1 LKFIQARNYTRV
13 TSPARNIDLVVIHTA
28 EYPELPESAEWVA
41 NYFAKP
47 GAPKASAHYMVDASE
62 VIQGVW
68 DKDVA
73 WAAPGANHNGIQIE
87 HAGYAKQTKKD
98 WSDDYSKRM
107 LARSAKLTARLCR
120 KHNIPVRWVSPSQL
134 RAGRRGLTSH
144 ANVSAAFKRS
154 SHWDPGPNYT
164 GNLTGYYGWRRTN
177 APAKVLIEHGFL
189 TNPNERAF
197 LFSHLAEIALAEY
210 RATLAYFGYLV
221 TPKPREPVIVN
232 MPLEETIAML
242 KKTPAYKRGWRRM
255 VELVQRYESMRKK

>member
-1 LKFIQARNYTRV
+1 LKFIAARNYTRV

-154 SHWDPGPNYT
+154 SHWDPGPNFPVTVY
-164 GNLTGYYGWRRTN
+164 LRLVK
-177 APAKVLIEHGFL
+177 AELPAS
-189 TNPNERAF
+189 ER
-197 LFSHLAEIALAEY
+197 
-210 RATLAYFGYLV
+210 
-221 TPKPREPVIVN
+221 KKPVIVN
-232 MPLEETIAML
+232 TPLEEAIAL
-242 KKTPAYKRGWRRM
+242 IEASAAFKNRHRRILLAWKKLTA
-255 VELVQRYESMRKK
+255 LRKKK

>member
-154 SHWDPGPNYT
+154 SHWDPGPNFPVTVY
-164 GNLTGYYGWRRTN
+164 LRLVK
-177 APAKVLIEHGFL
+177 AELPAS
-189 TNPNERAF
+189 ER
-197 LFSHLAEIALAEY
+197 
-210 RATLAYFGYLV
+210 
-221 TPKPREPVIVN
+221 KKPVIVN
-232 MPLEETIAML
+232 TPLEEAIAL
-242 KKTPAYKRGWRRM
+242 IEASSAFRDRHPRIVAAWKKLTA
-255 VELVQRYESMRKK
+255 LRKKK

>member
-1 LKFIQARNYTRV
+1 LKFIAARNYTRV

-154 SHWDPGPNYT
+154 SHWDPGPNFPVTVY
-164 GNLTGYYGWRRTN
+164 LRLVK
-177 APAKVLIEHGFL
+177 AELPAS
-189 TNPNERAF
+189 ER
-197 LFSHLAEIALAEY
+197 
-210 RATLAYFGYLV
+210 
-221 TPKPREPVIVN
+221 KKPVIVN
-232 MPLEETIAML
+232 TPLEEAIAL
-242 KKTPAYKRGWRRM
+242 IEASSAFRDKHPRIVAAWKKLMA
-255 VELVQRYESMRKK
+255 LRKKK

>member
-154 SHWDPGPNYT
+154 SHWDPGPNFPVTVY
-164 GNLTGYYGWRRTN
+164 LRLVK
-177 APAKVLIEHGFL
+177 AELPAS
-189 TNPNERAF
+189 ER
-197 LFSHLAEIALAEY
+197 
-210 RATLAYFGYLV
+210 
-221 TPKPREPVIVN
+221 KKPVIVN
-232 MPLEETIAML
+232 TPLEEAIAL
-242 KKTPAYKRGWRRM
+242 IEASSAFRDKHPRIVAAWKKLMA
-255 VELVQRYESMRKK
+255 LRKKK

>member
-1 LKFIQARNYTRV
+1 LKFVQARNYTRV
-13 TSPARNIDLVVIHTA
+13 TSPARPIDVVVLHTM
-28 EYPELPESAEWVA
+28 EYPELPESAEWCA

-47 GAPKASAHYMVDASE
+47 GAPKASAHYLVDADS
-62 VIQGVW
+62 VVQGVF

-107 LARSAKLTARLCR
+107 LVRSAKLTARLCR

-154 SHWDPGPNYT
+154 SHWDPGPNFPVTVY
-164 GNLTGYYGWRRTN
+164 LRLVK
-177 APAKVLIEHGFL
+177 AELPAS
-189 TNPNERAF
+189 ER
-197 LFSHLAEIALAEY
+197 
-210 RATLAYFGYLV
+210 
-221 TPKPREPVIVN
+221 KKPVIVN
-232 MPLEETIAML
+232 TPLEEAIAL
-242 KKTPAYKRGWRRM
+242 IEASAAFKNRHRRILLAWKKLTA
-255 VELVQRYESMRKK
+255 LRKKK

>member
-154 SHWDPGPNYT
+154 SHWDPGPNFPVTVY
-164 GNLTGYYGWRRTN
+164 LRLVK
-177 APAKVLIEHGFL
+177 AELPAS
-189 TNPNERAF
+189 ER
-197 LFSHLAEIALAEY
+197 
-210 RATLAYFGYLV
+210 
-221 TPKPREPVIVN
+221 KKPVIVN
-232 MPLEETIAML
+232 TPLEEAIAL
-242 KKTPAYKRGWRRM
+242 IEASAAFKNRHRRILLAWKKLTA
-255 VELVQRYESMRKK
+255 LRKKK

>member
-1 LKFIQARNYTRV
+1 LKFVAARNYTRV

-154 SHWDPGPNYT
+154 SHWDPGPNFPVTVY
-164 GNLTGYYGWRRTN
+164 LRLVK
-177 APAKVLIEHGFL
+177 AELPAS
-189 TNPNERAF
+189 ER
-197 LFSHLAEIALAEY
+197 
-210 RATLAYFGYLV
+210 
-221 TPKPREPVIVN
+221 KKPVIVN
-232 MPLEETIAML
+232 TPLEEAIAL
-242 KKTPAYKRGWRRM
+242 IEASSAFRDKHPRIVAAWKKLMA
-255 VELVQRYESMRKK
+255 LRKKK

>member
-1 LKFIQARNYTRV
+1 LSKKRVLIQAGHVAPREPGFESGTGTVREQELSLALQSRLARRLLADGRFDVTRCPGDIPNGWTGDLFISLHGDGSGSAK
-13 TSPARNIDLVVIHTA
+13 TSGFSFGFPPGSAESARFAALVKREFERIPG
-28 EYPELPESAEWVA
+28 YPE
-41 NYFAKP
+41 
-47 GAPKASAHYMVDASE
+47 HR
-62 VIQGVW
+62 
-68 DKDVA
+68 KD
-73 WAAPGANHNGIQIE
+73 
-87 HAGYAKQTKKD
+87 
-98 WSDDYSKRM
+98 
-107 LARSAKLTARLCR
+107 
-120 KHNIPVRWVSPSQL
+120 
-134 RAGRRGLTSH
+134 
-144 ANVSAAFKRS
+144 
-154 SHWDPGPNYT
+154 NYT

-210 RATLAYFGYLV
+210 RATLAYFGYPV

>member
-1 LKFIQARNYTRV
+1 
-13 TSPARNIDLVVIHTA
+13 VVIHTA

-154 SHWDPGPNYT
+154 SHWDPGPNFPVTVY
-164 GNLTGYYGWRRTN
+164 LRLVK
-177 APAKVLIEHGFL
+177 AELPAS
-189 TNPNERAF
+189 ER
-197 LFSHLAEIALAEY
+197 
-210 RATLAYFGYLV
+210 
-221 TPKPREPVIVN
+221 KKPVIVN
-232 MPLEETIAML
+232 TPLEEAIAL
-242 KKTPAYKRGWRRM
+242 IEASAAFKNRHRRILLAWKKLTA
-255 VELVQRYESMRKK
+255 LRKKK